1 MLPLFSERYTND
13 FILIS
18 NSPVGAP
25 QISWTIYFWIIIAPF
40 EACYVVCFWVPVLW
54 RLRRR
59 PPAWVRVQWS
69 WARFTVLKPIGT
81 SKLTAEDVEELTGST
96 REVML
101 SKVKDMAREKS
112 ALALKGESSTPKM
125 KKLFLLM
132 SISIL
137 LSAFSITG
145 VD

>member
-1 MLPLFSERYTND
+1 
-13 FILIS
+13 
-18 NSPVGAP
+18 
-25 QISWTIYFWIIIAPF
+25 
-40 EACYVVCFWVPVLW
+40 
-54 RLRRR
+54 
-59 PPAWVRVQWS
+59 
-69 WARFTVLKPIGT
+69 
-81 SKLTAEDVEELTGST
+81 LTAEDVEELTGST